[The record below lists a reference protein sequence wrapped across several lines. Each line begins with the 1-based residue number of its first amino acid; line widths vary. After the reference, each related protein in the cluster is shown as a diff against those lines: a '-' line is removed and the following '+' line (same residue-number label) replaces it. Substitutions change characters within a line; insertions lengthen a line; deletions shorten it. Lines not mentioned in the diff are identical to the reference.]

1 MTLYITPYRRLYN
14 LRSAMDRLF
23 EESFVETPSERE
35 LLLSVNVKD
44 GEEDYTL
51 SAFVP
56 GLEAEDLDI
65 EVLNNTVTLRGE
77 FKSEKTE
84 DGEDNKYLSCELP
97 TGAFSRVLTLPTT
110 LESSKAE
117 ANIKNGILT
126 LRIPKAEAHRPK
138 TIKVSAG

>member
-1 MTLYITPYRRLYN
+1 MTLYITPYRRLTN

-23 EESFVETPSERE
+23 EESFAETPSERE
-35 LLLSVNVKD
+35 LLLSVNVKAGD
-44 GEEDYTL
+44 EDYTL

-65 EVLNNTVTLRGE
+65 EILNNTVTMRGE

-84 DGEDNKYLSCELP
+84 DSKYLSCELP
-97 TGAFSRVLTLPTT
+97 TGAFSRALTLPTA

-138 TIKVSAG
+138 TIKVSAN